1 MLIAIKHG
9 GTRRTLPSRRGY
21 RAKLNSSPAHARNV
35 DKKIDVR
42 WSQVIGLWNEMITRK
57 IHPTRKS
64 ARFGLLGAVMALLGR
79 TARSTECLAGD
90 PVGFE
95 PISAQIPC

>member
-42 WSQVIGLWNEMITRK
+42 WPQVIGLWK
-57 IHPTRKS
+57 K
-64 ARFGLLGAVMALLGR
+64 
-79 TARSTECLAGD
+79 
-90 PVGFE
+90 
-95 PISAQIPC
+95 